1 MSEITVIDAQLEISE
16 ETIQKIMEA
25 EPVNHITVKER
36 PVKSAEQ
43 QHVPVSEYTHV
54 TTAEEQRHAT
64 AAIQHHTTAVT
75 EPQYSA
81 TAAPI
86 HTIAAA
92 EPHHVTIAAEP
103 HHTTTAV
110 ELHHTTA
117 TDSQHATAVEVHHVT
132 TTAEPHH
139 TTAMAQHHAV
149 AESKPIVTLGSEH
162 FAVSESKIDAAAVLL
177 NQAAHAVGFTEH
189 FEVVTHN
196 NMVCD
201 MVFTDGEGRHMTTY
215 VKQEKDKN
223 PTVIVDLEG
232 FKPGSKECSKK
243 MDAIIKYL
251 TERGVVARAKRSIH
265 NRPDGILR
273 NKLKGKKT
281 SSTQKN
287 KAISEYLNGTPKN
300 ISTQKHNQ

>member
-43 QHVPVSEYTHV
+43 QYVPVSEYTHV
-54 TTAEEQRHAT
+54 TTAEEQHHAT

-75 EPQYSA
+75 EPQHSV
-81 TAAPI
+81 TAEPI

-92 EPHHVTIAAEP
+92 EPHHI
-103 HHTTTAV
+103 TTAV
-110 ELHHTTA
+110 ESHYATA
-117 TDSQHATAVEVHHVT
+117 TDSQHATAVEVPHVT
-132 TTAEPHH
+132 AAAEPHH
-139 TTAMAQHHAV
+139 TTATEQRHAV
-149 AESKPIVTLGSEH
+149 AETKPIVTLGSEH

-196 NMVCD
+196 NTVCD
-201 MVFTDGEGRHMTTY
+201 MVFTDGEGHHMTTY

-251 TERGVVARAKRSIH
+251 TERGVVTRAKRSVH

-273 NKLKGKKT
+273 KKLKGKKT
-281 SSTQKN
+281 SSTQQN
-287 KAISEYLNGTPKN
+287 EAISEYLNGTSKN
-300 ISTQKHNQ
+300 KSTQKHNQ